1 MAPPARLVHGEIQD
15 LFDWYRSSEIHPL
28 IRSAIFHYEFEFIH
42 PFADGNG
49 RMGRMWH
56 SLLLG
61 KWNEIFYWLPIEELI
76 RSRQQEYYGAL
87 GKSDRQSDSSAF
99 VEFLLGIILD
109 TLTGTTVVG
118 NADEKT
124 KETNPSVQKLL
135 DVLGNEEL
143 SAARIMERLGLSHR
157 PTFRKN
163 YLHLALAL
171 GAIEM
176 TIPNKPRSRNQ
187 KYRKKQLGR

>member
-1 MAPPARLVHGEIQD
+1 MAKGRTNEMA
-15 LFDWYRSSEIHPL
+15 
-28 IRSAIFHYEFEFIH
+28 AIH
-42 PFADGNG
+42 PFADRNG
-49 RMGRMWH
+49 SVGRMWH

-76 RSRQQEYYGAL
+76 RSRQQEYYSAL

-99 VEFLLGIILD
+99 VEFLLGIILV
-109 TLTGTTVVG
+109 TLTETTVVG
-118 NADEKT
+118 NAGEKA

-143 SAARIMERLGLSHR
+143 SAAQIMERLDLSHR

-163 YLHLALAL
+163 YLNPALAL

-176 TIPNKPRSRNQ
+176 TIPDKPRSRNQ

>member
-1 MAPPARLVHGEIQD
+1 MIKAYSIMAKGRTDEMA
-15 LFDWYRSSEIHPL
+15 
-28 IRSAIFHYEFEFIH
+28 AIH
-42 PFADGNG
+42 PFADRNG
-49 RMGRMWH
+49 SVGRMWH
-56 SLLLG
+56 TLLLG

-76 RSRQQEYYGAL
+76 HSRQQEYYSAL

-109 TLTGTTVVG
+109 TLTETTVVG
-118 NADEKT
+118 NAGEKA

-143 SAARIMERLGLSHR
+143 SAVQIMERLDLSHR

-163 YLHLALAL
+163 YLNPALDN
-171 GAIEM
+171 M
-176 TIPNKPRSRNQ
+176 
-187 KYRKKQLGR
+187 